1 MTVTAD
7 APIAFLRDD
16 PNIEA
21 ALDADTPLFSEGV
34 LDSVAMLNIIGFLE
48 DEGGIDVRPADVTL
62 DNSDTVA
69 RIVAYAA
76 TA

>member
-48 DEGGIDVRPADVTL
+48 DKGGIDVRPADVTL